1 MLQSVNITSK
11 RQYIKSLSCWGIV
24 VSTTSI
30 SFEKRARIRPVGV
43 VSKNVRGARRTPH
56 NMAMCMILAAA
67 QQPSC
72 GTRSQKNDPSAVSNI
87 THITFPPT

>member
-11 RQYIKSLSCWGIV
+11 RQYIKSLRCWGIV

-30 SFEKRARIRPVGV
+30 SFEKRAIIRPVGV
-43 VSKNVRGARRTPH
+43 VSKNVRGARRTPC
-56 NMAMCMILAAA
+56 NMTVCMILAAV

-72 GTRSQKNDPSAVSNI
+72 GIRSQKNDPNAVSNI
-87 THITFPPT
+87 THITFLHT